1 MSRHITTF
9 SDGTSI
15 EFDRGRFDV
24 WCVYHRTPGVGRRPP
39 LDLEYFD
46 ELAKLA
52 RTHGVERVYGHFAEI
67 YEATDN
73 DVRDEVLARIVEL
86 SSEYGSDAH
95 RFHFTMAT
103 IYAAMVAEERRGLPL
118 GKRVKRLGIHQVLN
132 ESMPANEAANYSRG
146 MRARELMAICR
157 SKGF

>member
-1 MSRHITTF
+1 MLRHITTF

-15 EFDRGRFDV
+15 EFDRGRFDA
-24 WCVYHRTPGVGRRPP
+24 WCVYHRTPGAGRRPP

-52 RTHGVERVYGHFAEI
+52 RTHGTARVYGHFVEV
-67 YEATDN
+67 YEATGS
-73 DVRDEVLARIVEL
+73 DVQDEVLEGIVAMAT
-86 SSEYGSDAH
+86 EYGDGAH
-95 RFHFTMAT
+95 RFHVTMAT

-118 GKRVKRLGIHQVLN
+118 GKRVKRLGIHQVLC
-132 ESMPANEAANYSRG
+132 EAMPARDAANYSRG
-146 MRARELMAICR
+146 KRARDLMQVCR